1 MAAERIPE
9 RNEIPVE
16 FTWDLTDIFKSDEDW
31 LREYE
36 ALMQVPEQLAEY
48 EGTLGESAARLLEY
62 MQLDDE
68 VSVRLEKL
76 MGYYDDDEEEEE
88 GEEE

>member
-16 FTWDLTDIFKSDEDW
+16 FTWDLTDIFKTDEDW

-36 ALMQVPEQLAEY
+36 ALMQVPAQLAEY
-48 EGTLGESAARLLEY
+48 EGTLGESAAR
-62 MQLDDE
+62 DRK
-68 VSVRLEKL
+68 SVV
-76 MGYYDDDEEEEE
+76 
-88 GEEE
+88 

>member
-31 LREYE
+31 LREY
-36 ALMQVPEQLAEY
+36 
-48 EGTLGESAARLLEY
+48 
-62 MQLDDE
+62 
-68 VSVRLEKL
+68 
-76 MGYYDDDEEEEE
+76 
-88 GEEE
+88 

>member
-48 EGTLGESAARLLEY
+48 EGNARRERREAAGVYAAGRRGL
-62 MQLDDE
+62 
-68 VSVRLEKL
+68 RAP
-76 MGYYDDDEEEEE
+76 
-88 GEEE
+88 

>member
-1 MAAERIPE
+1 MTAERIPE

-48 EGTLGESAARLLEY
+48 EGTLGESA
-62 MQLDDE
+62 
-68 VSVRLEKL
+68 
-76 MGYYDDDEEEEE
+76 EEAA
-88 GEEE
+88 GVYAAGRRGLRAP